1 MHASPPR
8 LLSPAYVHRQAIEAL
23 SFSLPRSLSRAPQ
36 QPTDAKTF
44 LNPEHV
50 LLLQI
55 EQGAVMFEFLST
67 QRTEKLLE
75 TKLNIGM
82 VSGALRERVTL

>member
-36 QPTDAKTF
+36 QPTDAKK
-44 LNPEHV
+44 HV

-82 VSGALRERVTL
+82 VSGALRERVPL

>member
-36 QPTDAKTF
+36 QPTDAK
-44 LNPEHV
+44 HV

-82 VSGALRERVTL
+82 VSGALRERVPL